1 MTYCKMSISEKM
13 ETINNKIEPNITQYN
28 LDGQTANIFVSSPGN
43 LGKSKFLTSK
53 DVYHKKIC

>member
-13 ETINNKIEPNITQYN
+13 ETINNKIERNITQYN

-43 LGKSKFLTSK
+43 LAKSKFLTGK
-53 DVYHKKIC
+53 GIYHKKIS

>member
-13 ETINNKIEPNITQYN
+13 ETINNKIEQNITQYN

>member
-1 MTYCKMSISEKM
+1 MSISEKM
-13 ETINNKIEPNITQYN
+13 ETINNKIEQNITQYN

>member
-13 ETINNKIEPNITQYN
+13 ETINNKIEQNITQYN

-43 LGKSKFLTSK
+43 LGKSKFLTGK
-53 DVYHKKIC
+53 GIYHKKIS